1 MYTFSIVGSSSPSS
15 QKAYVRPSK
24 VQRRAT
30 KVISPVGQ
38 KQPSRLGF
46 SSLEKSLRMNVTP
59 NESNRSHTKD

>member
-1 MYTFSIVGSSSPSS
+1 MHTFSIVDSSSPSS

-38 KQPSRLGF
+38 KQPSRLGV
-46 SSLEKSLRMNVTP
+46 SSLEKKVLGWM
-59 NESNRSHTKD
+59 